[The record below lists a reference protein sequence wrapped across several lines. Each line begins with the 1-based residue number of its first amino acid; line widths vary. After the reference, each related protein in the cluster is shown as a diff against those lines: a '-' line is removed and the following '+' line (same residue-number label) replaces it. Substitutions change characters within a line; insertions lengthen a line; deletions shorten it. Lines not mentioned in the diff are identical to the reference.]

1 MSPLLQVNN
10 LVKHFPLSGSTG
22 LVHALNGVS
31 FDLQD
36 GETLGILGESGSG
49 KSTLARCVLRLIE
62 PTRGEIKFAG
72 RDITTLGGKDL
83 RKLRSNLQPV
93 FQNPARSLNPKMR
106 VGEIIEEPLFLHTS
120 LSPDERKAKVID
132 LLERVRLD
140 AGVVNTVSIN
150 LSGGQQQRVAIAR
163 AIAVSPALIVL
174 DEPTSSLDMSV
185 RGQILDL
192 LTSLQNESNVAYL
205 IASHDLGTVKQFCH
219 RVAVMYLGKIV
230 EVGTAEQIFGAP
242 QHPYTEA
249 LLASIPIPNPMA
261 SPPSQL
267 LHDEI
272 PSPIDLPPGCYL
284 YDRCSYAMPKC
295 KDAFPEM
302 TDLDHGRSVA
312 CYAVE
317 DSLAAAGQ
325 AQRSSTTPDP
335 SDS

>member
-1 MSPLLQVNN
+1 MSPLLRVTS
-10 LVKHFPLSGSTG
+10 LVKRFPLSGSKG
-22 LVHALNGVS
+22 FVHALNGVS
-31 FDLQD
+31 FDLQK

-62 PTRGEIKFAG
+62 PTGGEIEFAG
-72 RDITTLGGKDL
+72 RDITALGGKDL
-83 RKLRSNLQPV
+83 RKLRSKLQAV

-106 VGEIIEEPLFLHTS
+106 VGEIIEEPLFLHTG
-120 LSPDERKAKVID
+120 LSPNERKAKVID

-140 AGVVNTVSIN
+140 TGVVNTVSIN

-163 AIAVSPALIVL
+163 AIALSPDLVVL

-185 RGQILDL
+185 RAQILEL
-192 LTSLQNESNVAYL
+192 LTSLQNELSVAYL

-230 EVGTAEQIFGAP
+230 EVGTADQIFNAP

-249 LLASIPIPNPMA
+249 LLASIPIPDPMA
-261 SPPSQL
+261 SPPSQRL
-267 LHDEI
+267 RDEI
-272 PSPIDLPPGCYL
+272 PSPIDLPPGCFL

-295 KDAFPEM
+295 NDAFPDM
-302 TDLDHGRSVA
+302 TELEPGRSVA

-317 DSLAAAGQ
+317 DRLAAAGQ
-325 AQRSSTTPDP
+325 AQRS
-335 SDS
+335 